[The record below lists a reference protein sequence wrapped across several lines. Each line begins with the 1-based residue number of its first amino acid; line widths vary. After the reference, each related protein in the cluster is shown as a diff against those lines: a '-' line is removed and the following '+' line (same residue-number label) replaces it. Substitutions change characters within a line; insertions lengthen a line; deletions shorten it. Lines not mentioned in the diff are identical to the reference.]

1 MFVQITQGGTMDN
14 VESFV
19 RGLVSLF
26 DMDLLNKIDIT
37 NNSVIITMEDGSK
50 IRVLVEQIV

>member
-26 DMDLLNKIDIT
+26 DMDLLNKIDRT